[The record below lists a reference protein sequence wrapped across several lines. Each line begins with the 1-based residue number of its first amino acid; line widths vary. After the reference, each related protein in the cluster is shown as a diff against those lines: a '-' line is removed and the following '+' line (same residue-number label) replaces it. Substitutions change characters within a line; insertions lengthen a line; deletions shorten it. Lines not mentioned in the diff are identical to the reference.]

1 MKKII
6 LSLSAILLLATVPSF
21 AQNSFQKAKDTNAAG
36 KSAVQSQSA
45 TDARNIGNQS
55 WDGSAK
61 GSGTPSSDSGKTIDI
76 IGGKG
81 NIDPEK
87 DEKSSFD
94 TPKSEDVT
102 PWKDLLTSIVS
113 TIMGAMAMLAAAAL
127 VVHSAGTPKWNGASE
142 DWADMMQ
149 KIARALAIAAVVTL
163 AAAIALATTLMVK
176 HQQHL
181 LGGLWLG
188 CATLG
193 MASGISMIAVINS
206 KLLDE
211 SCFFIGYKK
220 ICTILMI
227 TTLAVAAIGVGGG
240 GVLAYKS
247 YQQLNQ
253 QSGIQK

>member
-1 MKKII
+1 M
-6 LSLSAILLLATVPSF
+6 
-21 AQNSFQKAKDTNAAG
+21 
-36 KSAVQSQSA
+36 QSQSA

-61 GSGTPSSDSGKTIDI
+61 GSGTPTTDDHGKTIDL
-76 IGGKG
+76 IGGNE

-127 VVHSAGTPKWNGASE
+127 VVHSAGTPRWNGASE

-253 QSGIQK
+253 QSGNHK

>member
-21 AQNSFQKAKDTNAAG
+21 AQNTFKKAKDTNAVG
-36 KSAVQSQSA
+36 RSATQSQSE

-76 IGGKG
+76 IGGNE
-81 NIDPEK
+81 NIDSEK

-94 TPKSEDVT
+94 APKAEDAT
-102 PWKDLLTSIVS
+102 PWKDLLTGIVS

-127 VVHSAGTPKWNGASE
+127 VTYFAKLHEHDPTGMAFAEK
-142 DWADMMQ
+142 MQ
-149 KIARALAIAAVVTL
+149 RIAQYLAV
-163 AAAIALATTLMVK
+163 AAIATLTAAIAMATVLMAK
-176 HQQHL
+176 YQQHL

-193 MASGISMIAVINS
+193 MASGIAMVVGTS
-206 KLLDE
+206 KLRGKGWYMD
-211 SCFFIGYKK
+211 SYNT
-220 ICTILMI
+220 ICTTLMI

-253 QSGIQK
+253 QSGNHK